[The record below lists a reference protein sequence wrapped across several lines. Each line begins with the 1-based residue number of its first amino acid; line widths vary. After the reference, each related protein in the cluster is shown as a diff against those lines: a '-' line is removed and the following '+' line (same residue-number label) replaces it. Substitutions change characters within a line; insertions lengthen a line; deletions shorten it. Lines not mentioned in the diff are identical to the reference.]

1 MNEFQIALL
10 IGAVIASLLSLR
22 LPRAQL
28 WIWTMAAAFVLP
40 TAWQRADLPFHPAFT
55 LGCDAGVCLAIY
67 FFGREKWEIGLY
79 RIFQASVL
87 TSLLFL
93 AGPLEVFGTVFY
105 MSNYGYVVVLEM
117 LNWLALL
124 LIGGVGLSEILKGQ
138 ADESAS
144 GDRWLPGFLGSLR
157 AWRTSRQ
164 AKPFHKVPK

>member
-10 IGAVIASLLSLR
+10 IGAVAASLLSMQ

-28 WIWTMAAAFVLP
+28 WVLTMTAAFVFP
-40 TAWQRADLPFHPAFT
+40 TIWQRADLPFHPAFT

-67 FFGREKWEIGLY
+67 FFGREKWEVGLY

-93 AGPLEVFGTVFY
+93 AGPIEVFGTVFL
-105 MSNYGYVVVLEM
+105 MGNYVYVAMLEFW
-117 LNWLALL
+117 NWLALL
-124 LIGGVGLSEILKGQ
+124 VIGGVGLSEILKGRVHENSSGHWWG
-138 ADESAS
+138 AD
-144 GDRWLPGFLGSLR
+144 LLGSVS

-164 AKPFHKVPK
+164 AQPFHKMSK